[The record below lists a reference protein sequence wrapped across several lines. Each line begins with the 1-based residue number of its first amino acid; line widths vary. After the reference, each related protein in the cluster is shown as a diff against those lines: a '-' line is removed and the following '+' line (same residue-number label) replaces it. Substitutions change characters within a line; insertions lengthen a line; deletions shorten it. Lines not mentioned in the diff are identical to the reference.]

1 MKKLLLSITI
11 IIFSTFLFSCSKD
24 DTASDSIDENGG
36 QIYRYQVVTI
46 DVGSTSL
53 TNNVYLGTLAGTTVE
68 LTKVADHEL
77 VFYVP
82 ETTPIGATELH
93 INSLNNA
100 KINYEVKDVILTQSV
115 DETLAPLE
123 TNFENYG
130 NQLSTASQDIP
141 FVQNHSTMMS
151 YYNGLS
157 IEEKSEV
164 AKFYKVNKTI
174 IDAVYNTD
182 YSTIQGRNIDM
193 QENRALVLRFKAA
206 LAVGMIGSAVA
217 IAEPSNIIRPIA
229 IGVAIAGI
237 SAAVDYHFEL
247 IDRNINII
255 EMKINALT
263 GTNNRN
269 TNSQLSLT
277 ENVATTLPFNVNVR
291 PIQETDSNSQQE
303 YMKLYFATKNRLN
316 ELISNINEAILW
328 VNNAI
333 PFVSFDTLPLAQV
346 SSSANPVTADV
357 TSQIMQKINFSISH
371 PNLYL
376 ETATLQSNGQL
387 NLKVKFVGNPTTN
400 ISSTLNYTYSD
411 DFSRFSGSF
420 PIVVNLASACGNFT
434 DIDGNVYES
443 VTIGTQCWM
452 KSNLNVSR
460 YRNGDIIPQV
470 TDPEV
475 WSQLT
480 TGAWCYYEHNSA
492 NGIVYG
498 KLYNWYAVVDP
509 RGLAPEGYHIP
520 TNSEWSTLTTFLG
533 GESVAG
539 GKLKSLSG
547 WQTPNLG
554 ATNESGFSA
563 LPAGVRWGSTP
574 PNDFAHISTGT
585 YFWTS
590 TSVTSSTSHAFNR
603 AMYYNNNNCL
613 LAGNNGKSLGHSV
626 RCVKD

>member
-1 MKKLLLSITI
+1 M
-11 IIFSTFLFSCSKD
+11 
-24 DTASDSIDENGG
+24 
-36 QIYRYQVVTI
+36 
-46 DVGSTSL
+46 
-53 TNNVYLGTLAGTTVE
+53 
-68 LTKVADHEL
+68 

-316 ELISNINEAILW
+316 ELISNINTAILW

-357 TSQIMQKINFSISH
+357 DSQIMQK
-371 PNLYL
+371 
-376 ETATLQSNGQL
+376 
-387 NLKVKFVGNPTTN
+387 
-400 ISSTLNYTYSD
+400 
-411 DFSRFSGSF
+411 
-420 PIVVNLASACGNFT
+420 
-434 DIDGNVYES
+434 
-443 VTIGTQCWM
+443 
-452 KSNLNVSR
+452 
-460 YRNGDIIPQV
+460 
-470 TDPEV
+470 
-475 WSQLT
+475 
-480 TGAWCYYEHNSA
+480 
-492 NGIVYG
+492 
-498 KLYNWYAVVDP
+498 
-509 RGLAPEGYHIP
+509 
-520 TNSEWSTLTTFLG
+520 
-533 GESVAG
+533 
-539 GKLKSLSG
+539 
-547 WQTPNLG
+547 
-554 ATNESGFSA
+554 
-563 LPAGVRWGSTP
+563 
-574 PNDFAHISTGT
+574 
-585 YFWTS
+585 
-590 TSVTSSTSHAFNR
+590 
-603 AMYYNNNNCL
+603 
-613 LAGNNGKSLGHSV
+613 
-626 RCVKD
+626 

>member
-46 DVGSTSL
+46 NVGSTSL

-151 YYNGLS
+151 YFNGLS

-371 PNLYL
+371 PNLSL
-376 ETATLQSNGQL
+376 ETATLQSDGQL
-387 NLKVKFVGNPTTN
+387 NLKVKFVGNPSATS
-400 ISSTLNYTYSD
+400 ISSTLNYTYND
-411 DFSRFSGSF
+411 DFSSFSGSF
-420 PIVVNLASACGNFT
+420 PIEVNLDTSTFLVGN
-434 DIDGNVYES
+434 
-443 VTIGTQCWM
+443 W
-452 KSNLNVSR
+452 NLIE
-460 YRNGDIIPQV
+460 Y
-470 TDPEV
+470 
-475 WSQLT
+475 
-480 TGAWCYYEHNSA
+480 
-492 NGIVYG
+492 NGIVPNQNNII
-498 KLYNWYAVVDP
+498 YNS
-509 RGLAPEGYHIP
+509 LQNCP
-520 TNSEWSTLTTFLG
+520 TNPTPEDWYGGVSFSGSASFTTTTFSCPVTRNQIAKYCLTNDC
-533 GESVAG
+533 
-539 GKLKSLSG
+539 L
-547 WQTPNLG
+547 PNLCFTQNLPNSG
-554 ATNESGFSA
+554 TYESNGNYQFNVTSNT
-563 LPAGVRWGSTP
+563 GGSTDTTITVI
-574 PNDFAHISTGT
+574 NQNTISI
-585 YFWTS
+585 
-590 TSVTSSTSHAFNR
+590 N
-603 AMYYNNNNCL
+603 YNGIL
-613 LAGNNGKSLGHSV
+613 KKYS
-626 RCVKD
+626 RQ

>member
-46 DVGSTSL
+46 NVGSTSL

-217 IAEPSNIIRPIA
+217 VAEPSNIIRPIA

-346 SSSANPVTADV
+346 SSSANPVSADV

-371 PNLYL
+371 PNLSL
-376 ETATLQSNGQL
+376 ETATLQSDGQL
-387 NLKVKFVGNPTTN
+387 NLKVKFVGNPTATS
-400 ISSTLNYTYSD
+400 ISSTLNYTYND
-411 DFSRFSGSF
+411 DFSSFSGSF
-420 PIVVNLASACGNFT
+420 PLVVQQQDICTQNPMTPPVITGVNWECNANDEIAILISFTADGTGILAYGGTGACDLDGICYPVRLYFKSGDQPYAIAANGYRAFLRSGNLNSGVVEINFT
-434 DIDGNVYES
+434 S
-443 VTIGTQCWM
+443 
-452 KSNLNVSR
+452 
-460 YRNGDIIPQV
+460 NGDCTASDGYQSFIQNWGPYNYQWKVEVMNQCNQRSNQV
-470 TDPEV
+470 
-475 WSQLT
+475 QL
-480 TGAWCYYEHNSA
+480 
-492 NGIVYG
+492 
-498 KLYNWYAVVDP
+498 
-509 RGLAPEGYHIP
+509 
-520 TNSEWSTLTTFLG
+520 
-533 GESVAG
+533 
-539 GKLKSLSG
+539 
-547 WQTPNLG
+547 
-554 ATNESGFSA
+554 
-563 LPAGVRWGSTP
+563 
-574 PNDFAHISTGT
+574 
-585 YFWTS
+585 
-590 TSVTSSTSHAFNR
+590 
-603 AMYYNNNNCL
+603 
-613 LAGNNGKSLGHSV
+613 
-626 RCVKD
+626 

>member
-24 DTASDSIDENGG
+24 DTATDSIDENGG

-46 DVGSTSL
+46 NVGSTSL

-217 IAEPSNIIRPIA
+217 VAEPSNIIRPIA

-357 TSQIMQKINFSISH
+357 DSQIMQKINFNISH
-371 PNLYL
+371 PNLSL

-387 NLKVKFVGNPTTN
+387 NLKVKFVGNPTATS
-400 ISSTLNYTYSD
+400 ISSTLNYTYND
-411 DFSRFSGSF
+411 DFSSFSGSF
-420 PIVVNLASACGNFT
+420 PIEVSEEAPCVNMSAPVITAVNWECDSNTNEIAILISFTADGTGILVDGGSGSCVPTGLCYPVRLYFNGPGQPGWAIASNAYEVSLKSGTVNQGVVEITFNSSNGLKRFCISGKSAYESFLEHWAPYNYEWKVELMNLCNQRSNQVNL
-434 DIDGNVYES
+434 
-443 VTIGTQCWM
+443 
-452 KSNLNVSR
+452 
-460 YRNGDIIPQV
+460 
-470 TDPEV
+470 
-475 WSQLT
+475 
-480 TGAWCYYEHNSA
+480 
-492 NGIVYG
+492 
-498 KLYNWYAVVDP
+498 
-509 RGLAPEGYHIP
+509 
-520 TNSEWSTLTTFLG
+520 
-533 GESVAG
+533 
-539 GKLKSLSG
+539 
-547 WQTPNLG
+547 
-554 ATNESGFSA
+554 
-563 LPAGVRWGSTP
+563 
-574 PNDFAHISTGT
+574 
-585 YFWTS
+585 
-590 TSVTSSTSHAFNR
+590 
-603 AMYYNNNNCL
+603 
-613 LAGNNGKSLGHSV
+613 
-626 RCVKD
+626 

>member
-1 MKKLLLSITI
+1 MKKLLLSIII

-24 DTASDSIDENGG
+24 DTVSNSINENGG

-46 DVGSTSL
+46 NVGSTSL
-53 TNNVYLGTLAGTTVE
+53 TNNVYTGTLAGTSVQ

-82 ETTPIGATELH
+82 ETTPLGATELH

-100 KINYEVKDVILTQSV
+100 KINYEIKDVVLTQSV
-115 DETLAPLE
+115 DETLTPLE

-164 AKFYKVNKTI
+164 AKFYKVNETI
-174 IDAVYNTD
+174 IDAVYNTN

-217 IAEPSNIIRPIA
+217 VAEPSNIIRPIA

-255 EMKINALT
+255 EMKINALI

-357 TSQIMQKINFSISH
+357 TSQIMQKINFNISH
-371 PNLYL
+371 SNLSL
-376 ETATLQSNGQL
+376 ETATLQNNGQL
-387 NLKVKFVGNPTTN
+387 NLKVKFVGNPTATS
-400 ISSTLNYTYSD
+400 ISSTLNYTYND
-411 DFSRFSGSF
+411 DFSSFSGSF
-420 PIVVNLASACGNFT
+420 PIEVNIDTSTFLVGN
-434 DIDGNVYES
+434 
-443 VTIGTQCWM
+443 W
-452 KSNLNVSR
+452 NLIE
-460 YRNGDIIPQV
+460 Y
-470 TDPEV
+470 
-475 WSQLT
+475 
-480 TGAWCYYEHNSA
+480 
-492 NGIVYG
+492 NGIVPNQNNII
-498 KLYNWYAVVDP
+498 YNS
-509 RGLAPEGYHIP
+509 LQNCP
-520 TNSEWSTLTTFLG
+520 TNPTPEDWYGGVSFSGSASFTTTTFSCPVTRNQIAKYCLTNDC
-533 GESVAG
+533 
-539 GKLKSLSG
+539 L
-547 WQTPNLG
+547 PNLCFTQNLPNSG
-554 ATNESGFSA
+554 TYESNGNYQFNVTSNT
-563 LPAGVRWGSTP
+563 GGSTDTTITVI
-574 PNDFAHISTGT
+574 NQNTISI
-585 YFWTS
+585 
-590 TSVTSSTSHAFNR
+590 N
-603 AMYYNNNNCL
+603 YNGIL
-613 LAGNNGKSLGHSV
+613 KKYS
-626 RCVKD
+626 RQ

>member
-46 DVGSTSL
+46 NVGSTSL

-217 IAEPSNIIRPIA
+217 VAEPSNIIRPIA

-346 SSSANPVTADV
+346 SSSANPVTANV

-371 PNLYL
+371 PNLSL
-376 ETATLQSNGQL
+376 ETATLQSDGQL
-387 NLKVKFVGNPTTN
+387 NLKVKFVGNPTATS
-400 ISSTLNYTYSD
+400 ISSTLNYTYND

-420 PIVVNLASACGNFT
+420 PIEVNTS
-434 DIDGNVYES
+434 S
-443 VTIGTQCWM
+443 
-452 KSNLNVSR
+452 SNLLNFSF
-460 YRNGDIIPQV
+460 YDQYEISTCLGPTSFYCIWKHQV
-470 TDPEV
+470 TFSGGTPIGGTIYHRTLWD
-475 WSQLT
+475 SQNDGVFEGS
-480 TGAWCYYEHNSA
+480 TGYTSA
-492 NGIVYG
+492 NVTNTNTSLNAAIYTVNILDNGYCWGNPNTQLRLEYYYVSPTGVESQHYFSP
-498 KLYNWYAVVDP
+498 VP
-509 RGLAPEGYHIP
+509 R
-520 TNSEWSTLTTFLG
+520 
-533 GESVAG
+533 
-539 GKLKSLSG
+539 
-547 WQTPNLG
+547 
-554 ATNESGFSA
+554 
-563 LPAGVRWGSTP
+563 
-574 PNDFAHISTGT
+574 
-585 YFWTS
+585 
-590 TSVTSSTSHAFNR
+590 
-603 AMYYNNNNCL
+603 
-613 LAGNNGKSLGHSV
+613 
-626 RCVKD
+626 

>member
-46 DVGSTSL
+46 NVGSTSL

-100 KINYEVKDVILTQSV
+100 KINYEVKNVILTQSV

-371 PNLYL
+371 PNLSL
-376 ETATLQSNGQL
+376 ETATLQSDGQL
-387 NLKVKFVGNPTTN
+387 NLKVKFVGNPTATS
-400 ISSTLNYTYSD
+400 ISSTLNYTYND
-411 DFSRFSGSF
+411 DFSSFSGSF
-420 PIVVNLASACGNFT
+420 PIEVNEVSACESVT

-470 TDPEV
+470 TDPAV

-480 TGAWCYYEHNSA
+480 TGAWCYYENNTA
-492 NGIVYG
+492 NGTIYG
-498 KLYNWYAVVDP
+498 KLYNWYAITDP
-509 RGLAPEGYHIP
+509 RGLAPEGWHIP
-520 TNSEWSTLTTFLG
+520 LNNEWDILSNYLG
-533 GESVAG
+533 GDNIAG
-539 GKLKSLSG
+539 GKLKATTSWNS
-547 WQTPNLG
+547 PNTG
-554 ATNESGFSA
+554 ATNSSGFSA
-563 LPAGVRWGSTP
+563 LAGGRRGWNGDF
-574 PNDFAHISTGT
+574 NEINYGADFANYDYIWYRSLS
-585 YFWTS
+585 YNTS
-590 TSVTSSTSHAFNR
+590 NFGFVI
-603 AMYYNNNNCL
+603 NNNRRGL
-613 LAGNNGKSLGHSV
+613 YV

>member
-46 DVGSTSL
+46 NVGSTSL

-217 IAEPSNIIRPIA
+217 VAEPSNIIRPIA

-357 TSQIMQKINFSISH
+357 DSQIMQKINFSISH
-371 PNLYL
+371 PNLSL

-387 NLKVKFVGNPTTN
+387 NFKVKFVGNPTATS
-400 ISSTLNYTYSD
+400 ISSTLNYTYND
-411 DFSRFSGSF
+411 DFSSFSGSF
-420 PIVVNLASACGNFT
+420 PIEVNLDTSTFLVGN
-434 DIDGNVYES
+434 
-443 VTIGTQCWM
+443 W
-452 KSNLNVSR
+452 NLIE
-460 YRNGDIIPQV
+460 Y
-470 TDPEV
+470 
-475 WSQLT
+475 
-480 TGAWCYYEHNSA
+480 
-492 NGIVYG
+492 NGIVPNQNNII
-498 KLYNWYAVVDP
+498 YNS
-509 RGLAPEGYHIP
+509 LQNCP
-520 TNSEWSTLTTFLG
+520 TNPTPEDWYGGVSFSGSASFTTTTFSCPVTRNQIAKYCLTNDC
-533 GESVAG
+533 
-539 GKLKSLSG
+539 L
-547 WQTPNLG
+547 PNLCFTQNLPNSG
-554 ATNESGFSA
+554 TYESNGNYQFNVTSNT
-563 LPAGVRWGSTP
+563 GGSTDTTITVI
-574 PNDFAHISTGT
+574 NQNTISI
-585 YFWTS
+585 
-590 TSVTSSTSHAFNR
+590 N
-603 AMYYNNNNCL
+603 YNGIL
-613 LAGNNGKSLGHSV
+613 KKYS
-626 RCVKD
+626 RQ

>member
-46 DVGSTSL
+46 NVGSTSL

-100 KINYEVKDVILTQSV
+100 KINYEIKDVILTQSV

-217 IAEPSNIIRPIA
+217 VAEPSNIIRPIA

-346 SSSANPVTADV
+346 SSSANPVTANV

-371 PNLYL
+371 PNLSL
-376 ETATLQSNGQL
+376 ETATLQSDGQL
-387 NLKVKFVGNPTTN
+387 NLKVKFVGNPTATS
-400 ISSTLNYTYSD
+400 ISSTLNYTYND
-411 DFSRFSGSF
+411 DFSSFSGSF
-420 PIVVNLASACGNFT
+420 PIEVNLDTSTFLVGN
-434 DIDGNVYES
+434 
-443 VTIGTQCWM
+443 W
-452 KSNLNVSR
+452 NLIE
-460 YRNGDIIPQV
+460 Y
-470 TDPEV
+470 
-475 WSQLT
+475 
-480 TGAWCYYEHNSA
+480 
-492 NGIVYG
+492 NGIVPNQNNII
-498 KLYNWYAVVDP
+498 YNS
-509 RGLAPEGYHIP
+509 LQNCP
-520 TNSEWSTLTTFLG
+520 TNPTSEDWYGGVSFSGSASFTTTTFSCPVTRNQIAKYCLTNDC
-533 GESVAG
+533 
-539 GKLKSLSG
+539 L
-547 WQTPNLG
+547 PNLCFTQNLPNSG
-554 ATNESGFSA
+554 TYESNGNYQFNVTSNT
-563 LPAGVRWGSTP
+563 GGSTDTTITVI
-574 PNDFAHISTGT
+574 NQNTISI
-585 YFWTS
+585 
-590 TSVTSSTSHAFNR
+590 N
-603 AMYYNNNNCL
+603 YNGIL
-613 LAGNNGKSLGHSV
+613 KKYS
-626 RCVKD
+626 RQ

>member
-1 MKKLLLSITI
+1 MKKLLLSIII

-24 DTASDSIDENGG
+24 DTVSNSINENGG

-46 DVGSTSL
+46 NVGSTSL
-53 TNNVYLGTLAGTTVE
+53 TNNVYTGTLAGTSVQ

-82 ETTPIGATELH
+82 ETTPLGATELH

-100 KINYEVKDVILTQSV
+100 KINYEIKDVVLTQSV
-115 DETLAPLE
+115 DETLTPLE

-164 AKFYKVNKTI
+164 AKFYKVNETI
-174 IDAVYNTD
+174 IDAVYNTN

-217 IAEPSNIIRPIA
+217 VAEPSNIIRPIA

-346 SSSANPVTADV
+346 SSSANPVTANV

-371 PNLYL
+371 PNLSL
-376 ETATLQSNGQL
+376 ETATLQSDGQL
-387 NLKVKFVGNPTTN
+387 NLKVKFVGNPTATS
-400 ISSTLNYTYSD
+400 ISSTLNYTYND

-420 PIVVNLASACGNFT
+420 PIEVNTS
-434 DIDGNVYES
+434 S
-443 VTIGTQCWM
+443 
-452 KSNLNVSR
+452 SNLLNFSF
-460 YRNGDIIPQV
+460 YDQYEISTCLGPTSFYCIWKHQV
-470 TDPEV
+470 TFSGGTPIGGTIYHRTLWD
-475 WSQLT
+475 SQNDGVFEGS
-480 TGAWCYYEHNSA
+480 TGYTSA
-492 NGIVYG
+492 NVTNTNTSLNAAIYTVNILDNGYCWGNPNTQLRLEYYYVSPTGVESQHYFSP
-498 KLYNWYAVVDP
+498 VP
-509 RGLAPEGYHIP
+509 R
-520 TNSEWSTLTTFLG
+520 
-533 GESVAG
+533 
-539 GKLKSLSG
+539 
-547 WQTPNLG
+547 
-554 ATNESGFSA
+554 
-563 LPAGVRWGSTP
+563 
-574 PNDFAHISTGT
+574 
-585 YFWTS
+585 
-590 TSVTSSTSHAFNR
+590 
-603 AMYYNNNNCL
+603 
-613 LAGNNGKSLGHSV
+613 
-626 RCVKD
+626 

>member
-46 DVGSTSL
+46 NVGSTSL

-217 IAEPSNIIRPIA
+217 VAEPSNIIRPIA

-346 SSSANPVTADV
+346 SSSANPVTANV

-371 PNLYL
+371 PNLSL

-387 NLKVKFVGNPTTN
+387 NLKVKFVGNPTATS
-400 ISSTLNYTYSD
+400 ISSTLNYTYND
-411 DFSRFSGSF
+411 DFSSFSGSF
-420 PIVVNLASACGNFT
+420 PLVVQQQDICTQNPMTPPVITGVNWECNANDEIAILISFTADGTGILAYGGTGACDLDGICYPVRLYFKSGDQPYAIAANGYRAFLRSGNLNSGVVEINFT
-434 DIDGNVYES
+434 S
-443 VTIGTQCWM
+443 
-452 KSNLNVSR
+452 
-460 YRNGDIIPQV
+460 NGDCTASDGYQSFIQNWGPYNYQWKVEVMNQCNQRSNQV
-470 TDPEV
+470 
-475 WSQLT
+475 QL
-480 TGAWCYYEHNSA
+480 
-492 NGIVYG
+492 
-498 KLYNWYAVVDP
+498 
-509 RGLAPEGYHIP
+509 
-520 TNSEWSTLTTFLG
+520 
-533 GESVAG
+533 
-539 GKLKSLSG
+539 
-547 WQTPNLG
+547 
-554 ATNESGFSA
+554 
-563 LPAGVRWGSTP
+563 
-574 PNDFAHISTGT
+574 
-585 YFWTS
+585 
-590 TSVTSSTSHAFNR
+590 
-603 AMYYNNNNCL
+603 
-613 LAGNNGKSLGHSV
+613 
-626 RCVKD
+626 

>member
-1 MKKLLLSITI
+1 MKKLLLRITI

-24 DTASDSIDENGG
+24 DTASDSINENGG

-46 DVGSTSL
+46 NVGSTSL
-53 TNNVYLGTLAGTTVE
+53 TNNVYIGTLAGITVQ

-82 ETTPIGATELH
+82 ETTPLGATELH

-100 KINYEVKDVILTQSV
+100 KINYEIKDVILTQSV
-115 DETLAPLE
+115 DETLTPLE
-123 TNFENYG
+123 VNFENYG
-130 NQLSTASQDIP
+130 NQLSTTSQDIP

-206 LAVGMIGSAVA
+206 LAVGMVGSAVA
-217 IAEPSNIIRPIA
+217 LAEPTNIIRPIA

-255 EMKINALT
+255 EMKINALL

-291 PIQETDSNSQQE
+291 PIKETDSNSQQE

-316 ELISNINEAILW
+316 ELISNINTAILW

-333 PFVSFDTLPLAQV
+333 PFVSFNTLPLAQV
-346 SSSANPVTADV
+346 SSSASPVATDV
-357 TSQIMQKINFSISH
+357 DSQIMQKINFSISH
-371 PNLYL
+371 PNLSL

-387 NLKVKFVGNPTTN
+387 NLKVKFVGNPTATS
-400 ISSTLNYTYSD
+400 ISSTLNYTYND
-411 DFSRFSGSF
+411 DFSSFSGSF
-420 PIVVNLASACGNFT
+420 PIEVNLDTSTFLVGN
-434 DIDGNVYES
+434 
-443 VTIGTQCWM
+443 W
-452 KSNLNVSR
+452 NLIE
-460 YRNGDIIPQV
+460 Y
-470 TDPEV
+470 
-475 WSQLT
+475 
-480 TGAWCYYEHNSA
+480 
-492 NGIVYG
+492 NGIVPNQNNII
-498 KLYNWYAVVDP
+498 YNS
-509 RGLAPEGYHIP
+509 LQNCP
-520 TNSEWSTLTTFLG
+520 TNPTPEDWYGGVSFSGSASFTTTTFSCPVTRNQIAKYCLTNDC
-533 GESVAG
+533 
-539 GKLKSLSG
+539 L
-547 WQTPNLG
+547 PNLCFTQNLPNSG
-554 ATNESGFSA
+554 TYESNGNYQFNVTSNT
-563 LPAGVRWGSTP
+563 GGSTDTTITVI
-574 PNDFAHISTGT
+574 NQNTISI
-585 YFWTS
+585 
-590 TSVTSSTSHAFNR
+590 N
-603 AMYYNNNNCL
+603 YNGIL
-613 LAGNNGKSLGHSV
+613 KKYS
-626 RCVKD
+626 RQ

>member
-1 MKKLLLSITI
+1 MKKLLLSIII

-24 DTASDSIDENGG
+24 DTVSNSINENGG

-46 DVGSTSL
+46 NVGSTSL
-53 TNNVYLGTLAGTTVE
+53 TNNVYTGTLAGTSVQ

-82 ETTPIGATELH
+82 ETTPLGATELH

-100 KINYEVKDVILTQSV
+100 KINYEIKDVVLTQSV
-115 DETLAPLE
+115 DETLTPLE
-123 TNFENYG
+123 TNFENYS

-217 IAEPSNIIRPIA
+217 VAEPSNIIRPIA

-357 TSQIMQKINFSISH
+357 TSQIMQKINFNISH
-371 PNLYL
+371 SNLSL
-376 ETATLQSNGQL
+376 ETATLQNNGQL
-387 NLKVKFVGNPTTN
+387 NLKVKFVGNPTATS
-400 ISSTLNYTYSD
+400 ISSTLNYTYND
-411 DFSRFSGSF
+411 DFSSFSGSF
-420 PIVVNLASACGNFT
+420 PIEVNEVSACESVT

-470 TDPEV
+470 TDPAV

-480 TGAWCYYEHNSA
+480 TGAWCYYENNTA
-492 NGIVYG
+492 NGTIYG
-498 KLYNWYAVVDP
+498 KLYNWYAITDP
-509 RGLAPEGYHIP
+509 RGLAPEGWHIP
-520 TNSEWSTLTTFLG
+520 LNNEWDILSNYLG
-533 GESVAG
+533 GDNIAG
-539 GKLKSLSG
+539 GKLKATTSWNS
-547 WQTPNLG
+547 PNTG
-554 ATNESGFSA
+554 ATNSSGFSA
-563 LPAGVRWGSTP
+563 LAGGRRGWNGDF
-574 PNDFAHISTGT
+574 NEINYGADFANYDYIWYRSLS
-585 YFWTS
+585 YNTS
-590 TSVTSSTSHAFNR
+590 NFGFVI
-603 AMYYNNNNCL
+603 NNNR
-613 LAGNNGKSLGHSV
+613 LGLYV

>member
-24 DTASDSIDENGG
+24 DTATDSIDENGG

-46 DVGSTSL
+46 NVGSTSL

-123 TNFENYG
+123 TNFENYV

-217 IAEPSNIIRPIA
+217 VAEPSNIIRPIA

-357 TSQIMQKINFSISH
+357 DSQIMQKINFSISH
-371 PNLYL
+371 PNLSL

-387 NLKVKFVGNPTTN
+387 NLKVKFVGNPSATS
-400 ISSTLNYTYSD
+400 ISSTLNYTYND
-411 DFSRFSGSF
+411 DFSSFSGSF
-420 PIVVNLASACGNFT
+420 PIEVNTS
-434 DIDGNVYES
+434 S
-443 VTIGTQCWM
+443 
-452 KSNLNVSR
+452 SNLLNFSF
-460 YRNGDIIPQV
+460 YDQYEISTCLGPTSFYCIWKHQV
-470 TDPEV
+470 TFSGGTPIGGTIYHRTLWD
-475 WSQLT
+475 SQNDGVFEGS
-480 TGAWCYYEHNSA
+480 TGYTSA
-492 NGIVYG
+492 NVTNTNTSLNAAIYTVNILDNGYCWGNPNTQLRLEYYYVSPTGVESQHYFSP
-498 KLYNWYAVVDP
+498 VP
-509 RGLAPEGYHIP
+509 R
-520 TNSEWSTLTTFLG
+520 
-533 GESVAG
+533 
-539 GKLKSLSG
+539 
-547 WQTPNLG
+547 
-554 ATNESGFSA
+554 
-563 LPAGVRWGSTP
+563 
-574 PNDFAHISTGT
+574 
-585 YFWTS
+585 
-590 TSVTSSTSHAFNR
+590 
-603 AMYYNNNNCL
+603 
-613 LAGNNGKSLGHSV
+613 
-626 RCVKD
+626 

>member
-24 DTASDSIDENGG
+24 DTATDSIDENGG

-46 DVGSTSL
+46 NVGSTSL

-217 IAEPSNIIRPIA
+217 VAEPSNIIRPIA

-346 SSSANPVTADV
+346 SSSANPVTANV

-371 PNLYL
+371 PNLSL

-387 NLKVKFVGNPTTN
+387 NLKVKFVGNPSATS
-400 ISSTLNYTYSD
+400 ISSTLNYTYND
-411 DFSRFSGSF
+411 DFSSFSGSF
-420 PIVVNLASACGNFT
+420 PLVVQQQDICTQNPMTPPVITGVNWECNANDEIAILISFTADGTGILAYGGTGACDLDGICYPVRLYFKSGDQPYAIAANGYRAFLRSGNLNSGVVEINFT
-434 DIDGNVYES
+434 S
-443 VTIGTQCWM
+443 
-452 KSNLNVSR
+452 
-460 YRNGDIIPQV
+460 NGDCTASDGYQSFIQNWGPYNYQWKVEVMNQCNQRSNQV
-470 TDPEV
+470 
-475 WSQLT
+475 QL
-480 TGAWCYYEHNSA
+480 
-492 NGIVYG
+492 
-498 KLYNWYAVVDP
+498 
-509 RGLAPEGYHIP
+509 
-520 TNSEWSTLTTFLG
+520 
-533 GESVAG
+533 
-539 GKLKSLSG
+539 
-547 WQTPNLG
+547 
-554 ATNESGFSA
+554 
-563 LPAGVRWGSTP
+563 
-574 PNDFAHISTGT
+574 
-585 YFWTS
+585 
-590 TSVTSSTSHAFNR
+590 
-603 AMYYNNNNCL
+603 
-613 LAGNNGKSLGHSV
+613 
-626 RCVKD
+626 

>member
-46 DVGSTSL
+46 NVGSTSL

-100 KINYEVKDVILTQSV
+100 KINYEIKDVILTQSV

-371 PNLYL
+371 SNLSL
-376 ETATLQSNGQL
+376 ENATLQSDGQL
-387 NLKVKFVGNPTTN
+387 NLKVKFVGNPTATTIN
-400 ISSTLNYTYSD
+400 STLNYTYND
-411 DFSRFSGSF
+411 DFSSFSGSF
-420 PIVVNLASACGNFT
+420 PIEVSEEDPCTTMSAPVITAVNWECNSSDLISILISFTADGTGILPYGGSGYCEPTGLCYPVRLYFNGPGQPGWSIASNAYDVALKSGTVNEGVIEITLNSNGNPGRYC
-434 DIDGNVYES
+434 IDGLGPYES
-443 VTIGTQCWM
+443 FLQHWAPYNYQWKVELMNECNQR
-452 KSNLNVSR
+452 SN
-460 YRNGDIIPQV
+460 QV
-470 TDPEV
+470 T
-475 WSQLT
+475 
-480 TGAWCYYEHNSA
+480 
-492 NGIVYG
+492 
-498 KLYNWYAVVDP
+498 
-509 RGLAPEGYHIP
+509 
-520 TNSEWSTLTTFLG
+520 F
-533 GESVAG
+533 
-539 GKLKSLSG
+539 
-547 WQTPNLG
+547 
-554 ATNESGFSA
+554 
-563 LPAGVRWGSTP
+563 
-574 PNDFAHISTGT
+574 
-585 YFWTS
+585 
-590 TSVTSSTSHAFNR
+590 
-603 AMYYNNNNCL
+603 
-613 LAGNNGKSLGHSV
+613 
-626 RCVKD
+626 

>member
-46 DVGSTSL
+46 NVGSTSL

-346 SSSANPVTADV
+346 SSSANPVTANV

-371 PNLYL
+371 PNLSL

-387 NLKVKFVGNPTTN
+387 NLKVKFVGNPTATS
-400 ISSTLNYTYSD
+400 ISSTLNYTYND
-411 DFSRFSGSF
+411 DFSSFSGSF
-420 PIVVNLASACGNFT
+420 PIKINGEEDVEKVQFEFNTTYSASLYEKSGIICNSGLGNDFYRFRNTGDQWHLTFYLANFHNNPIGT
-434 DIDGNVYES
+434 TYQLDQDSDYCANGYGRIFLVLWDDDDVETRWYPQS
-443 VTIGTQCWM
+443 VT
-452 KSNLNVSR
+452 
-460 YRNGDIIPQV
+460 
-470 TDPEV
+470 
-475 WSQLT
+475 LT
-480 TGAWCYYEHNSA
+480 KTS
-492 NGIVYG
+492 
-498 KLYNWYAVVDP
+498 
-509 RGLAPEGYHIP
+509 
-520 TNSEWSTLTTFLG
+520 TNSFTF
-533 GESVAG
+533 
-539 GKLKSLSG
+539 
-547 WQTPNLG
+547 
-554 ATNESGFSA
+554 
-563 LPAGVRWGSTP
+563 
-574 PNDFAHISTGT
+574 TGT
-585 YFWTS
+585 LILYEGTATTS
-590 TSVTSSTSHAFNR
+590 ISGTGTI
-603 AMYYNNNNCL
+603 
-613 LAGNNGKSLGHSV
+613 KP
-626 RCVKD
+626 